1 MHITNNITYYTR
13 HRRTF
18 LLQIITSPISLPGSR
33 MELHGQLPAWQSH
46 QQLLP
51 ALLLQKF
58 NVWSIFLLPFLLQSS
73 WMCVEEPHPELLISM
88 ANLHSVYAYK
98 CISPAVSRTCQ
109 SAQAG
114 TVPLRSG
121 SKKHQV
127 AISGKENF
135 LPIFF

>member
-1 MHITNNITYYTR
+1 
-13 HRRTF
+13 
-18 LLQIITSPISLPGSR
+18 

-98 CISPAVSRTCQ
+98 CISPAVSR
-109 SAQAG
+109 
-114 TVPLRSG
+114 
-121 SKKHQV
+121 
-127 AISGKENF
+127 
-135 LPIFF
+135 